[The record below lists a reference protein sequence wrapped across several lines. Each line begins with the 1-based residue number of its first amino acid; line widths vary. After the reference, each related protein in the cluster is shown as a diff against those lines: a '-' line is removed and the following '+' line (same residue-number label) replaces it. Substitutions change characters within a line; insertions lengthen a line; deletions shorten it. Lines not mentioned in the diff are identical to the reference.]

1 MRRERQRA
9 ATPAATGEARSRGAV
24 AGYEHH
30 RGPWAGPR
38 RSLGT
43 PSCAASAWRREGT
56 PRREGEIEEEE
67 DGRSGARRR
76 RRFAGEGA
84 AAAGVGAAAAGVGA
98 GERTWMGREGWAGGL
113 LWQIFILFLKINF
126 AECPLGRHS
135 AKPTLPSAP
144 HGTGQFFFI
153 LGPIFFCGLVTVFQ
167 TLF

>member
-24 AGYEHH
+24 AGDEHH

-98 GERTWMGREGWAGGL
+98 RERATSLG
-113 LWQIFILFLKINF
+113 
-126 AECPLGRHS
+126 LGR
-135 AKPTLPSAP
+135 A
-144 HGTGQFFFI
+144 GV
-153 LGPIFFCGLVTVFQ
+153 GPVGL
-167 TLF
+167 